1 MKTNRNPVFMMS
13 SVRGGRFLSPAWE
26 KSRAGSGSLGGEEEP
41 LTLKVVDALA
51 AGQKV
56 NAVRLIHVALYQVPV

>member
-1 MKTNRNPVFMMS
+1 MKTNRNPVFMM
-13 SVRGGRFLSPAWE
+13 GGRSLSPAWDGGWAE
-26 KSRAGSGSLGGEEEP
+26 SGSLSGEGKP

-56 NAVRLIHVALYQVPV
+56 NAVRLIHVALHQVPV